1 MFRSERPNFLLFVTD
16 QHRADHLGCAGHPL
30 LRTPHIDALA
40 ARGCRFTDFHVA
52 TPICQPN
59 RASLMTGRLP
69 SAHGLQLNGRELSH
83 GEQTFVQSLR
93 DAGYRTA
100 LAGKSHLQNITS
112 VPPFWPQAVER
123 LAKESKALF
132 PGRYGQEVARRWD
145 EDDAYELD
153 LPYYGF
159 EQVALT
165 IGHADEQSGHWR
177 RWLRRQLPDADR
189 LIGPDNAL
197 PTPEWALTRLRQAWR
212 TQVPEALYPT
222 SYIAEKSC
230 EMLQGF
236 AAGDAPFFL
245 QCSFPDPHHP
255 FTPPGRYWDMYRPGE
270 VELPHS
276 FDADLID
283 APPPVRWLHAQ
294 RANRPDRFKPGHGS
308 FAVTQQ
314 EAREALALN
323 YGNIA
328 CIDDAIGRVMTEL
341 QRLGLADNTVVM
353 FTSDHGDL
361 MGDRGLMFKGGLHYG
376 GLTRVP
382 FIWSDPAI
390 SGLSGSLVPQETTA
404 LAQTIDIAATVL
416 ARAGLEP
423 IHGMQGQSLLPLMTG
438 QTDALRSSVLIE
450 EEGQRLDFGLDQRIR
465 MRTLRTLDYRISI
478 YDGQPW
484 GELFDLRADPLE
496 LRNLWNDTASQ
507 PLRTQLMR
515 ELAYAMLRQTNTSPY
530 PLASA

>member
-1 MFRSERPNFLLFVTD
+1 MGGSAQPNFLLFITD
-16 QHRADHLGCAGHPL
+16 QHRADHLGCAGHAL

-83 GEQTFVQSLR
+83 GEKTFVQTLR

-112 VPPFWPQAVER
+112 VPPFWPQATER
-123 LAKESKALF
+123 LGSESKSLF
-132 PGRYGQEVARRWD
+132 PGRYGQEVARHWD
-145 EDDAYELD
+145 EDEAFGLD

-165 IGHADEQSGHWR
+165 IGHADQQSGHWR
-177 RWLRRQLPDADR
+177 RWLRRQSPDADR

-197 PTPEWALTRLRQAWR
+197 PTPDWALTRLGQAWR
-212 TQVPEALYPT
+212 TRVPEALYPT
-222 SYIAEKSC
+222 NYIAEQSC
-230 EMLQGF
+230 EMLRGF

-255 FTPPGRYWDMYRPGE
+255 FTPPGRYWDMYRPSD
-270 VELPHS
+270 VDLPSS
-276 FDADLID
+276 FDAELTD

-294 RANRPDRFKPGHGS
+294 RANRPDHFKPGHGT
-308 FAVTQQ
+308 FAVTHQ

-328 CIDDAIGRVMTEL
+328 CIDDAIGRVMAEL

-361 MGDRGLMFKGGLHYG
+361 LGDRGLMFKGGLHYG

-382 FIWSDPAI
+382 FIWSDPAT
-390 SGLSGSLVPQETTA
+390 SGSSASPVSREISS

-416 ARAGLEP
+416 ARAGVEP
-423 IHGMQGQSLLPLMTG
+423 AHGMQGQSLLPLVRG

-450 EEGQRLDFGLDQRIR
+450 EEGQRLDFGLGQRIR
-465 MRTLRTLDYRISI
+465 MRTLRTGDYRLSI
-478 YDGQPW
+478 YDGHSW
-484 GELFDLRADPLE
+484 GELCDLRSDPLE
-496 LRNLWNDTASQ
+496 LRNLWNDPASQ
-507 PLRTQLMR
+507 VLRAQLMA

>member
-1 MFRSERPNFLLFVTD
+1 MGLSELPNFLLFITD

-30 LRTPHIDALA
+30 LRTPNIDALA
-40 ARGCRFTDFHVA
+40 YRGCRFTDFHVA

-59 RASLMTGRLP
+59 RASLMTGRLA

-83 GEQTFVQSLR
+83 GERTFVQTLS

-100 LAGKSHLQNITS
+100 LAGKSHLQNITA
-112 VPPFWPQAVER
+112 VPPFWPQANER

-132 PGRYGQEVARRWD
+132 PGRYGQEVARNWD
-145 EDDAYELD
+145 EDEAFDLE

-159 EQVALT
+159 GKVALT
-165 IGHADEQSGHWR
+165 IGHADQQSGHWR
-177 RWLRRQLPDADR
+177 RWLRRQLPDADN

-197 PTPEWALTRLRQAWR
+197 PTPEWALTRVRQAWR
-212 TQVPEALYPT
+212 TRVPEALYPT
-222 SYIAEKSC
+222 SYIAEQSC
-230 EMLQGF
+230 EMLRDF

-255 FTPPGRYWDMYRPGE
+255 FTPPGRYWDMYRPGD
-270 VELPHS
+270 VVLPHS
-276 FDADLID
+276 FDAELID

-294 RANRPDRFKPGHGS
+294 RARRPDQFKPGHGT
-308 FAVTQQ
+308 FAVTHQ

-328 CIDDAIGRVMTEL
+328 CIDDAIGRVMAEL
-341 QRLGLADNTVVM
+341 KVLGLADNTVVM

-361 MGDRGLMFKGGLHYG
+361 LGDRGLMFKGGLHYS

-382 FIWSDPAI
+382 FIWFDPKTLGA
-390 SGLSGSLVPQETTA
+390 SASLTSREIPA
-404 LAQTIDIAATVL
+404 LAQTIDIPATVL

-423 IHGMQGQSLLPLMTG
+423 AHGMQGQSLLPLLTG
-438 QTDALRSSVLIE
+438 QSESLRSSVLIE
-450 EEGQRLDFGLDQRIR
+450 EEGQRLDFGLGQRIR

-478 YDGQPW
+478 YDGESW
-484 GELFDLRADPLE
+484 GELCDLRADPLE
-496 LRNLWNDTASQ
+496 LRNLWNDPASQ
-507 PLRTQLMR
+507 TLRSQLMA
-515 ELAYAMLRQTNTSPY
+515 ELAYAMLRQTNTSQY

>member
-1 MFRSERPNFLLFVTD
+1 MIRSERPNFLLFITD

-40 ARGCRFTDFHVA
+40 ARGCRFTEFHVA

-83 GEQTFVQSLR
+83 GEKTFVQSLR
-93 DAGYRTA
+93 EAGYRTA

-112 VPPFWPQAVER
+112 VPPFWPQGVER
-123 LAKESKALF
+123 LVQESKALF

-145 EDDAYELD
+145 EDDAFELD

-197 PTPEWALTRLRQAWR
+197 PTPDWALTHLRQAWR

-255 FTPPGRYWDMYRPGE
+255 FTPPGRYWDMYRPSD

-276 FDADLID
+276 FDAELID

-294 RANRPDRFKPGHGS
+294 RANRPAHFKPGHGS
-308 FAVTQQ
+308 FAVTHQ

-341 QRLGLADNTVVM
+341 QSLGLAENTVVM

-361 MGDRGLMFKGGLHYG
+361 LGDRGLMFKGGLHDG

-382 FIWSDPAI
+382 FIWSDLASSASP
-390 SGLSGSLVPQETTA
+390 SSLAPRETTA

-416 ARAGLEP
+416 ARAGLAP
-423 IHGMQGQSLLPLMTG
+423 VHGMQGRSLLPVVTG
-438 QTDALRSSVLIE
+438 QTDVLRASVLIE

-465 MRTLRTLDYRISI
+465 MRTLRTLDHRISI

-484 GELFDLRADPLE
+484 GELCDLRADPLE
-496 LRNLWNDTASQ
+496 LRNLWNDPASQ
-507 PLRTQLMR
+507 LLRMRLMG
-515 ELAYAMLRQTNTSPY
+515 ELAYAMLGQTNTSPY